1 MAAAAA
7 AAFAAAAPGLLL
19 VDVETS
25 VAAVAAFGICV
36 AAARRMSLREL
47 RLLLPVN
54 KKREKRE
61 KRMESVRE
69 ARSFVSKNPKG
80 EN

>member
-25 VAAVAAFGICV
+25 VAAVAAFGICL

-54 KKREKRE
+54 KKREKRKE
-61 KRMESVRE
+61 NGERE
-69 ARSFVSKNPKG
+69 GSAEFCFEEPQR
-80 EN
+80 